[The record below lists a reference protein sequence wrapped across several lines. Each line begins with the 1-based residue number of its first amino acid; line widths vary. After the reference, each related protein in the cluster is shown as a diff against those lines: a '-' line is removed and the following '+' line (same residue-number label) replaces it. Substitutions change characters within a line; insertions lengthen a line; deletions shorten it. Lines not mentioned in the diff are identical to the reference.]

1 MQPDAAYAFRQFSK
15 RIRQWHFI
23 LMCDTPRAEWGSK
36 IDLAGFIALYFRI
49 ADGDRPISGCLRCV
63 CGFTQYSVCLL
74 RDSNPR
80 TIMETTKQKNSTSES
95 MSLTSTVLQG
105 SADFDNWA
113 IAVRAQLLASLRK
126 RGGRF

>member
-1 MQPDAAYAFRQFSK
+1 
-15 RIRQWHFI
+15 
-23 LMCDTPRAEWGSK
+23 
-36 IDLAGFIALYFRI
+36 
-49 ADGDRPISGCLRCV
+49 
-63 CGFTQYSVCLL
+63 
-74 RDSNPR
+74 
-80 TIMETTKQKNSTSES
+80 METTKQKNSTSES